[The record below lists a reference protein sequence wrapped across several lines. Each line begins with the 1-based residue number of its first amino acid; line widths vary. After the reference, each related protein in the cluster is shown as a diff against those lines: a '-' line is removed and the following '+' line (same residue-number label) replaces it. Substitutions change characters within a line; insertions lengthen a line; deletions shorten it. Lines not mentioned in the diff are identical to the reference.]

1 MASFRLVG
9 GVLAA
14 LLLVS
19 GCVSFGG
26 SSDPLDT
33 FELTAP
39 PPPADDGRKSRS
51 QLLITEPTALK
62 SLDSDRIVIKPTSSA
77 IEYLAG
83 SQWADRLP
91 RIVQARLVEA
101 FQLSGRVGGVGRPG
115 EGLAIDYQIIADI
128 RAFEVRL
135 EGDDRAVVE
144 LFVRVLNDRNG
155 VVAGSRLFSQ
165 TAPVNGTGNRAFVS
179 ALDRAFVGA
188 AGEIVSWAL
197 SVIR

>member
-1 MASFRLVG
+1 MASFKLVG
-9 GVLAA
+9 GVFSA
-14 LLLVS
+14 LLLLS
-19 GCVSFGG
+19 GCIGIGG
-26 SSDPLDT
+26 TSEPLDT

-39 PPPADDGRKSRS
+39 PPPAGEGRRSRS

-62 SLDSDRIVIKPTSSA
+62 SLDSERIVVKPTSSA
-77 IEYLAG
+77 VEYLAG

-115 EGLAIDYQIIADI
+115 EGLAIDYQVIAEI

-165 TAPVNGTGNRAFVS
+165 TAPVHGTGNRAFVA
-179 ALDRAFVGA
+179 ALDRAFVA
-188 AGEIVSWAL
+188 ASGEIVNWAL
-197 SVIR
+197 GVVR